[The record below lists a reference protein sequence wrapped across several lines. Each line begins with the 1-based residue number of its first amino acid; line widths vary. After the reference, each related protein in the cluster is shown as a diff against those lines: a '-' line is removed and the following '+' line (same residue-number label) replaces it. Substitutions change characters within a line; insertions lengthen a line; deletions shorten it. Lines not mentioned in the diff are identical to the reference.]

1 MEEYFFL
8 KIDKQDEEYDKL
20 VKYLNTLSLN
30 ERKAIEIAS
39 KQLKTS
45 FNIKT
50 SIGYLEYQKN
60 KS

>member
-1 MEEYFFL
+1 MESKSL
-8 KIDKQDEEYDKL
+8 INIDKQDKEYDKL
-20 VKYLNTLSLN
+20 VKYLNKLSPN

-39 KQLKTS
+39 GQLKTS
-45 FNIKT
+45 FNLKT